1 MNTRELQIGNI
12 VKVGDKIVKVNSLT
26 QHKIG
31 YCPESCRERYARSRE
46 VEPIRINGEILA
58 HVSFGEPGFI
68 NNLVVV
74 QHEDGKIEIMFPV
87 LGKKFIYLHE
97 LQNIYQL
104 LTGTELAFLSE

>member
-1 MNTRELQIGNI
+1 MNTRELRIGNY
-12 VKVGDKIVKVNSLT
+12 VKVGERIVKVNSIT

-31 YCPESCRERYARSRE
+31 YSLNSCRESYARSRE

-58 HVSFGEPGFI
+58 HVSFGEFGFI
-68 NNLVVV
+68 NNFVVV
-74 QHEDGKIEIMFPV
+74 QYEYGKIEIMFPV

-104 LTGTELAFLSE
+104 LTGDELAFLSE